1 MSLGRT
7 LILKTAALKPV
18 ESIVR
23 KSFLFKPMVTRFIA
37 GDSLEDAL
45 KESETILPGGQR
57 ISLDYLGENT
67 HSENEA
73 LAACKIYADMLDRI
87 DRVSAVQTWKADQV
101 GTEPLNISIK
111 LTQCGLDQGSDFAE
125 ANYRKVVAKAAD
137 LNNFVRIDM
146 EASEYTART
155 IDIVT
160 RVHQEFKN
168 TGTVL
173 QSYLHR
179 NDEDVDLMIE
189 KQIRTRIVKG
199 AYLEPASVAFP
210 DKSKVDEQYVD
221 QAKRLLLKGFYP
233 AIATQDEK
241 IILELLKYVVENKI
255 DPKGFEFQMLLGI
268 RRDLQTRLVSEG
280 YNVRVYVPFGD
291 QWYPYFTRRLAE
303 RPANAFF
310 IIKNMFKK

>member
-111 LTQCGLDQGSDFAE
+111 QKGSCQG
-125 ANYRKVVAKAAD
+125 R
-137 LNNFVRIDM
+137 
-146 EASEYTART
+146 
-155 IDIVT
+155 
-160 RVHQEFKN
+160 
-168 TGTVL
+168 
-173 QSYLHR
+173 
-179 NDEDVDLMIE
+179 
-189 KQIRTRIVKG
+189 
-199 AYLEPASVAFP
+199 
-210 DKSKVDEQYVD
+210 
-221 QAKRLLLKGFYP
+221 
-233 AIATQDEK
+233 
-241 IILELLKYVVENKI
+241 
-255 DPKGFEFQMLLGI
+255 
-268 RRDLQTRLVSEG
+268 
-280 YNVRVYVPFGD
+280 
-291 QWYPYFTRRLAE
+291 
-303 RPANAFF
+303 
-310 IIKNMFKK
+310 